1 MLSEISQSPK
11 TNTVCFYLYEI
22 LSIVEFI
29 GSKSRM
35 VVSRGCGEEELSN
48 GYRVSLLQDEKNL
61 GDWLQISVNILNII
75 KLYSWMHEFAKTLIV
90 TLNICAAI
98 IWMLFKEK
106 SELRVK

>member
-1 MLSEISQSPK
+1 MKLEDIMLSEISQSPK

-48 GYRVSLLQDEKNL
+48 GYRVSFLQDEKNL
-61 GDWLQISVNILNII
+61 GDWLHISVNILNII
-75 KLYSWMHEFAKTLIV
+75 KLYS
-90 TLNICAAI
+90 
-98 IWMLFKEK
+98 
-106 SELRVK
+106 